1 MRMEIGGVMD
11 FTYLDNLNGSY
22 AESRILHAAVEL
34 KIFDTIGEKA
44 MASEEVSGTLNTD
57 KRATEL
63 LLNAVTALNLLKKED
78 NLFSLTDLSRKYLL
92 SSSNTCYTGVIRFES
107 ALWNV
112 WGKLAESV
120 SSGRPARTPDMY
132 QTNKAETECF
142 IMAMHHLVSAR
153 GDADYIADKLNIEG
167 IHSILDIG
175 SGPGTYPIALCR
187 KNPKIS
193 ATIFDLPGTLEI
205 TKRVIEKEGLEDR
218 IELIAGDYNKDQLP
232 EGYDIVFISNIIHSE
247 DEETNKGLMKKI
259 YHSLNPGGR
268 IIIKD
273 HIMDEGLTKPSGGAI
288 FSIYMLLT
296 TKGRDYGYHEVHG
309 WLQDA
314 GFTGVS
320 VEELPPPMTSSLVIG
335 RKTPAPLGH
344 NGG

>member
-1 MRMEIGGVMD
+1 MD

-22 AESRILHAAVEL
+22 AESRILQAAVEL

-44 MASEEVSGTLNTD
+44 MVSEEVAGTLNTD
-57 KRATEL
+57 KRGTEL
-63 LLNAVTALNLLKKED
+63 LLNALAALNLLKKE
-78 NLFSLTDLSRKYLL
+78 NHIFTLTDLSKKYLL
-92 SSSNTCYTGVIRFES
+92 ASSMTCYSGVIKFES
-107 ALWNV
+107 AMWNK
-112 WGKLAESV
+112 WEKLAESV
-120 SSGRPARTPDMY
+120 RSGKPVRPPDMY
-132 QTNKAETECF
+132 QANKEETECF

-153 GDADYIADKLNIEG
+153 GDADYIADKLNIAD

-218 IELIAGDYNKDQLP
+218 IELIAGDYNKDLLP
-232 EGYDIVFISNIIHSE
+232 EGYDVVFLSNIIHSE
-247 DEETNKGLMKKI
+247 DEETNKGLMKKV

-273 HIMDEGLTKPSGGAI
+273 HIMDEGLTKPAGGAI

-309 WLQDA
+309 WLKNA
-314 GFTGVS
+314 GFTGVA

-335 RKTPAPLGH
+335 SKKQEVRSKK
-344 NGG
+344 